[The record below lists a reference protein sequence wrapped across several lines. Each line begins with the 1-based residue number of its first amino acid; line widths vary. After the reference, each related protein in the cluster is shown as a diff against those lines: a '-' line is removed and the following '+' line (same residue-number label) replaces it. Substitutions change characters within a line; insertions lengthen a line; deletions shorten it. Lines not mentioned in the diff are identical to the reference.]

1 MMIQLTES
9 ITASRAYLNISPISL
24 QPRSPLHYLLSKP
37 RNRRRLRSEKSRPGR
52 EVSRCVSIR
61 RGTTADAWIQ
71 ALKKVNTASMSKLTS
86 FFKPKDGVRKKG
98 LIAAGEVG

>member
-1 MMIQLTES
+1 M
-9 ITASRAYLNISPISL
+9 
-24 QPRSPLHYLLSKP
+24 
-37 RNRRRLRSEKSRPGR
+37 
-52 EVSRCVSIR
+52 SRCVSIR

-86 FFKPKDGVRKKG
+86 FFKSKDGVRKKG